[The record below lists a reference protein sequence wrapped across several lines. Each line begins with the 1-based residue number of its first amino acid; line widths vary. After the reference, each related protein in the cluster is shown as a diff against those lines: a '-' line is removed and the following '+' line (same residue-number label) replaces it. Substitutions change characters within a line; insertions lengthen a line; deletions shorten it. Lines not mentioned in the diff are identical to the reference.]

1 MPRVQAGQI
10 ELNYREAGTGSEP
23 LVLIHGFQS
32 SLRVWGDVIDHLPL
46 DALHVFAFDLRG
58 AGKSDAPPAG
68 YSPAQYAD
76 DVAAAMTALGVAT
89 FHYAGTSM
97 GAVTGMQMGLRH
109 GDRLRSLTLIAP
121 APSDGWM
128 GEPWAAEFLAA
139 LRSAREDPSRY
150 PEVSRGM
157 WTRAP
162 RPELFEI
169 YVEDALAC
177 SDGHF
182 DESWEEMGRLH
193 IGDQLATIP
202 TPTLVVAGDRD
213 FLRDSN
219 LADHA
224 RIPNAALH
232 IFYRVGHFIPWE
244 VPRELAALLTDF
256 ITNGTAPQ
264 E

>member
-10 ELNYREAGTGSEP
+10 ELNYRETGTGPEP

-46 DALHVFAFDLRG
+46 DALRVFAFDLRG
-58 AGKSDAPPAG
+58 AGKS
-68 YSPAQYAD
+68 
-76 DVAAAMTALGVAT
+76 VAT
-89 FHYAGTSM
+89 FHYTGTSM

-121 APSDGWM
+121 APSDGWV

-162 RPELFEI
+162 RPELFES

-177 SDGHF
+177 SNGHF

-193 IGDQLATIP
+193 IGDQLATIQA
-202 TPTLVVAGDRD
+202 PTLVVAGDRD

-232 IFYRVGHFIPWE
+232 VFYRVGHFIPWE

-256 ITNGTAPQ
+256 ITNGAAPQ